1 MAHLEEDIIE
11 RAKNT
16 DMIALLESEEG
27 FSFKSTYGEREFK
40 CIEHNSLVVNG
51 NRRRWYWNSR
61 QVGGNNA
68 IDYLVKIRGMNFRDA
83 VLHLVGDREQTAY
96 TPIRKAVTENV
107 SVSKP
112 VRFVLP
118 EQAHFPDGRRNYS
131 NIIAYLNKGRGID
144 MNIINTLIAS
154 GQIYQGVQYN
164 GLHIVGYNDEGM
176 AFYRFNDNRN
186 WVDYRLQTLRASPTA
201 TDTYQA
207 EAVSSK
213 YVDNIL
219 LKENTKIFKNNLVIS
234 TGKNTQG
241 EISYAAFRI
250 ASTNYRFRGEVAGSD
265 KASGFLI
272 ESEGM
277 NDCVYVFESFIDA
290 MSHANLYNIKY
301 GNKDAWKLHN
311 RLALGGTADTA
322 LMELLKRKPN
332 IRNIC
337 LCLDNDSAGRTAAKE
352 IAGRLRS
359 MGYVNIYE
367 RYSNEKDYNDELKK
381 VKSIINEQAEENLS
395 LIHISEPTRP

>member
-176 AFYRFNDNRN
+176 AFYRFNDNRD

-219 LKENTKIFKNNLVIS
+219 LKDNTKIFKNNLVVS
-234 TGKNTQG
+234 TGKNAQG

-250 ASTNYRFRGEVAGSD
+250 ASTNFRFRGEVAGSD

-352 IAGRLRS
+352 IAGKLRS
-359 MGYVNIYE
+359 MGYINIYE
-367 RYSNEKDYNDELKK
+367 RYPNEKDYNDELKK
-381 VKSIINEQAEENLS
+381 VKSIINEQAEEN
-395 LIHISEPTRP
+395 EQ

>member
-96 TPIRKAVTENV
+96 MPIRKAVTEKV

-176 AFYRFNDNRN
+176 AFYRFNDNRD

-219 LKENTKIFKNNLVIS
+219 LKDNTKIFKNNLVVS
-234 TGKNTQG
+234 TGKNAQG

-352 IAGRLRS
+352 IAGKLRS
-359 MGYVNIYE
+359 MGYINIYE
-367 RYSNEKDYNDELKK
+367 RYPNEKDYNDELKK
-381 VKSIINEQAEENLS
+381 VKSIINEQAEEN
-395 LIHISEPTRP
+395 EQ

>member
-96 TPIRKAVTENV
+96 MPIRKAVTENV

-118 EQAHFPDGRRNYS
+118 EQAHFPGGRRNYS

-176 AFYRFNDNRN
+176 AFYRFNDNRD

-219 LKENTKIFKNNLVIS
+219 LKDNTKIFKNNLVVS
-234 TGKNTQG
+234 TGKNAQG

-352 IAGRLRS
+352 IAGKLRS
-359 MGYVNIYE
+359 MGYINIYE

-381 VKSIINEQAEENLS
+381 IKSIINEQAEEN
-395 LIHISEPTRP
+395 EQ

>member
-96 TPIRKAVTENV
+96 MPIRKAVTEKV

-144 MNIINTLIAS
+144 VNIINTLIAS

-176 AFYRFNDNRN
+176 AFYRFNDNRD

-219 LKENTKIFKNNLVIS
+219 LKDNTKIFKNNLVVS
-234 TGKNTQG
+234 TGKNAQG

-250 ASTNYRFRGEVAGSD
+250 ASTNYRFRGEVAGND

-352 IAGRLRS
+352 IAGKLRS

-381 VKSIINEQAEENLS
+381 VKSIINEQAEEN
-395 LIHISEPTRP
+395 EQ

>member
-219 LKENTKIFKNNLVIS
+219 LKDNTKIFKNNLVVS
-234 TGKNTQG
+234 TGKNAQG

-322 LMELLKRKPN
+322 LMELLKRNPN

-337 LCLDNDSAGRTAAKE
+337 LCLDNDTAGRTAAKE
-352 IAGRLRS
+352 IAGKLRS

-381 VKSIINEQAEENLS
+381 VKSIINEQAEEN
-395 LIHISEPTRP
+395 EV

>member
-176 AFYRFNDNRN
+176 AFYRFNDNRD
-186 WVDYRLQTLRASPTA
+186 WIDYRLQTLRASPTA

-213 YVDNIL
+213 YVDKIL
-219 LKENTKIFKNNLVIS
+219 LKDNTKIFKNNLVVS
-234 TGKNTQG
+234 TGKNAQG

-337 LCLDNDSAGRTAAKE
+337 LCLDNDSAGHTAAKE
-352 IAGRLRS
+352 IAGKLRS

-381 VKSIINEQAEENLS
+381 VKTIINEQAEEN
-395 LIHISEPTRP
+395 EV

>member
-201 TDTYQA
+201 TDTYQT

-213 YVDNIL
+213 YVDKIL
-219 LKENTKIFKNNLVIS
+219 LKDNTKIFKNNLVVS
-234 TGKNTQG
+234 TGKNAQG

-337 LCLDNDSAGRTAAKE
+337 LCLDNASAGRTAAKE
-352 IAGRLRS
+352 IAGKLRS

-381 VKSIINEQAEENLS
+381 VKSIINEQAEEN
-395 LIHISEPTRP
+395 EV

>member
-96 TPIRKAVTENV
+96 TPIKKAVTENV

-131 NIIAYLNKGRGID
+131 NIIAYLNKGRSID
-144 MNIINTLIAS
+144 MNIINALIAS
-154 GQIYQGVQYN
+154 SQIYQGVQYN

-176 AFYRFNDNRN
+176 AFYRFNDNRD

-213 YVDNIL
+213 YVDKIL
-219 LKENTKIFKNNLVIS
+219 LKDNTKIFKNNLVIS
-234 TGKNTQG
+234 TGKNAQG

-367 RYSNEKDYNDELKK
+367 RYPNEKDYNDELKK
-381 VKSIINEQAEENLS
+381 IKSIINEQAEEN
-395 LIHISEPTRP
+395 EQ

>member
-51 NRRRWYWNSR
+51 NRHRWYWNSR

-176 AFYRFNDNRN
+176 AFYRFNDNRD
-186 WVDYRLQTLRASPTA
+186 WIDYRLQTLRASPTA

-213 YVDNIL
+213 YVDKIL
-219 LKENTKIFKNNLVIS
+219 LKDNTKIFKNNLVVS
-234 TGKNTQG
+234 TGKNAQG

-352 IAGRLRS
+352 IAQKLRS

-381 VKSIINEQAEENLS
+381 VKSIINEQAEEN
-395 LIHISEPTRP
+395 EV

>member
-176 AFYRFNDNRN
+176 AFYRFNDNRD

-219 LKENTKIFKNNLVIS
+219 LKDNTKIFKNNLVVS

-272 ESEGM
+272 ESESM

-337 LCLDNDSAGRTAAKE
+337 LCLDNDSAGRAASATIRQK
-352 IAGRLRS
+352 LMS
-359 MGYVNIYE
+359 MGYMNVYE
-367 RYSNEKDYNDELKK
+367 RFSREKDYNEELMMVRKTE
-381 VKSIINEQAEENLS
+381 IE
-395 LIHISEPTRP
+395 ISYE

>member
-96 TPIRKAVTENV
+96 MPIRKAVTENV

-144 MNIINTLIAS
+144 MNIINALIAS

-176 AFYRFNDNRN
+176 AFYRFNDNRD

-219 LKENTKIFKNNLVIS
+219 LKDNTKIFKNNLVVS

-337 LCLDNDSAGRTAAKE
+337 LCLDNDSSGRTASATIRQK
-352 IAGRLRS
+352 LMS
-359 MGYVNIYE
+359 MGYMNVYE
-367 RYSNEKDYNDELKK
+367 RFSREKDYNEELMMVRKTE
-381 VKSIINEQAEENLS
+381 IE
-395 LIHISEPTRP
+395 ISYE

>member
-96 TPIRKAVTENV
+96 TPIRKAETENV

-176 AFYRFNDNRN
+176 AFYRFNDNRD
-186 WVDYRLQTLRASPTA
+186 WIDYRLQTLRASPTA

-213 YVDNIL
+213 YVDKIL
-219 LKENTKIFKNNLVIS
+219 LKDNTKIFKNNLVVS
-234 TGKNTQG
+234 TGKNAQG

-322 LMELLKRKPN
+322 LMELLKRNPN

-337 LCLDNDSAGRTAAKE
+337 LCLDNDSAGRAASATIRQK
-352 IAGRLRS
+352 LMS
-359 MGYVNIYE
+359 MGYMNVYE
-367 RYSNEKDYNDELKK
+367 RFSREKDYNEELMMVRKTE
-381 VKSIINEQAEENLS
+381 IE
-395 LIHISEPTRP
+395 ISYE

>member
-68 IDYLVKIRGMNFRDA
+68 IDYLVKIQGMNFRDA

-176 AFYRFNDNRN
+176 AFYRFNDNRD

-213 YVDNIL
+213 YVDKIL
-219 LKENTKIFKNNLVIS
+219 LKDNTKIFKNNLVVS
-234 TGKNTQG
+234 TGKNAQG

-322 LMELLKRKPN
+322 LMELLKRKSN

-352 IAGRLRS
+352 IAGKLRS

-381 VKSIINEQAEENLS
+381 IKSIINEQAEEN
-395 LIHISEPTRP
+395 EQ

>member
-176 AFYRFNDNRN
+176 AFYRFNDNRD

-213 YVDNIL
+213 YVDKIL
-219 LKENTKIFKNNLVIS
+219 LKDNTKIFKNNLVVS

-337 LCLDNDSAGRTAAKE
+337 LCLDNDSAGHTAAKE
-352 IAGRLRS
+352 IAGKLRS

-381 VKSIINEQAEENLS
+381 VKSIINEQAEEN
-395 LIHISEPTRP
+395 EV

>member
-176 AFYRFNDNRN
+176 AFYRFNDNRD
-186 WVDYRLQTLRASPTA
+186 WIDYRLQTLRASPTA

-219 LKENTKIFKNNLVIS
+219 LKDNTKIFKNNLVVS
-234 TGKNTQG
+234 TGKNAQG

-337 LCLDNDSAGRTAAKE
+337 LCLDNDSAGHTAAKE
-352 IAGRLRS
+352 IAGKLRS

-381 VKSIINEQAEENLS
+381 VKSIISEQAEEN
-395 LIHISEPTRP
+395 EV

>member
-27 FSFKSTYGEREFK
+27 FSFRSTYGEREFK

-118 EQAHFPDGRRNYS
+118 EQAHFPDGRRNFS

-144 MNIINTLIAS
+144 MNIINALIAS

-176 AFYRFNDNRN
+176 AFYRFNDNRD

-213 YVDNIL
+213 YIDNIL
-219 LKENTKIFKNNLVIS
+219 LKENTKIFKNNLVVS
-234 TGKNTQG
+234 TGKNAQG

-352 IAGRLRS
+352 IAGKLRS

-367 RYSNEKDYNDELKK
+367 RYPNEKDYNDELKK
-381 VKSIINEQAEENLS
+381 VKSIINEQAEEN
-395 LIHISEPTRP
+395 EV

>member
-219 LKENTKIFKNNLVIS
+219 LKDNTKIFKNNLVVS
-234 TGKNTQG
+234 TGKNAQG

-337 LCLDNDSAGRTAAKE
+337 LCLDNDSAGHTAAKE
-352 IAGRLRS
+352 IAGKLRS
-359 MGYVNIYE
+359 MGYMNVYE
-367 RYSNEKDYNDELKK
+367 RFSREKDYNEELMMVRKTE
-381 VKSIINEQAEENLS
+381 IE
-395 LIHISEPTRP
+395 ISYE

>member
-144 MNIINTLIAS
+144 MNIINALIAS

-201 TDTYQA
+201 TDTYQT

-213 YVDNIL
+213 YVDKIL
-219 LKENTKIFKNNLVIS
+219 LKDNTKIFKNNLVVS
-234 TGKNTQG
+234 TGKNAQG

-352 IAGRLRS
+352 IAGKLRR

-381 VKSIINEQAEENLS
+381 VKSIINEQAEEN
-395 LIHISEPTRP
+395 EQ

>member
-176 AFYRFNDNRN
+176 AFYRFNDNRD
-186 WVDYRLQTLRASPTA
+186 WIDYRLQTLRASPTA

-213 YVDNIL
+213 YVDKIL
-219 LKENTKIFKNNLVIS
+219 LKDNTKIFKNNLVVS
-234 TGKNTQG
+234 TGKNAQG

-332 IRNIC
+332 ISNIC
-337 LCLDNDSAGRTAAKE
+337 LCLDNDSAGHTAAKE
-352 IAGRLRS
+352 IAGKLRS

-381 VKSIINEQAEENLS
+381 VKSIINEQAEEN
-395 LIHISEPTRP
+395 EV

>member
-144 MNIINTLIAS
+144 VNIINTLIAS

-176 AFYRFNDNRN
+176 AFYRFNDNRD

-213 YVDNIL
+213 YVDKIL
-219 LKENTKIFKNNLVIS
+219 LKDNTKIFKNNLVVS
-234 TGKNTQG
+234 TGKNAQG

-337 LCLDNDSAGRTAAKE
+337 LCLDNDSAGRAASATIRQK
-352 IAGRLRS
+352 LMS
-359 MGYVNIYE
+359 MGYMNVYE
-367 RYSNEKDYNDELKK
+367 RFSREKDYNEELMMMRKTE
-381 VKSIINEQAEENLS
+381 IE
-395 LIHISEPTRP
+395 ISYE

>member
-51 NRRRWYWNSR
+51 NRHRWYWNSR

-96 TPIRKAVTENV
+96 TPIRNAVTENV

-154 GQIYQGVQYN
+154 GKIYQGVQYN

-176 AFYRFNDNRN
+176 AFYRFNDNRD
-186 WVDYRLQTLRASPTA
+186 WIDYRLQTLRASPTA

-213 YVDNIL
+213 YVDKIL
-219 LKENTKIFKNNLVIS
+219 LKDNTKIFKNNLVVS
-234 TGKNTQG
+234 TGKNAQG

-311 RLALGGTADTA
+311 RLALAGTADTA

-352 IAGRLRS
+352 IAGKLRS
-359 MGYVNIYE
+359 MGYINIYE
-367 RYSNEKDYNDELKK
+367 RYPNEKDYNDELKK
-381 VKSIINEQAEENLS
+381 VKSIINEQAEEN
-395 LIHISEPTRP
+395 EQ

>member
-83 VLHLVGDREQTAY
+83 ILHLVGDREQTAY

-176 AFYRFNDNRN
+176 AFYRFNDNRD
-186 WVDYRLQTLRASPTA
+186 WIDYRLQTLRASPTA

-219 LKENTKIFKNNLVIS
+219 LKDNTKIFKNNLVVS
-234 TGKNTQG
+234 TGKNAQG

-352 IAGRLRS
+352 IASKLRS
-359 MGYVNIYE
+359 MGYVNVYE
-367 RYSNEKDYNDELKK
+367 RYPNEKDYNDELKK
-381 VKSIINEQAEENLS
+381 IKSIINEQAEEN
-395 LIHISEPTRP
+395 EQ

>member
-27 FSFKSTYGEREFK
+27 FSFRSTYGEREFK

-118 EQAHFPDGRRNYS
+118 EQAHFPDGRRNFS

-144 MNIINTLIAS
+144 MNIINALIAS

-176 AFYRFNDNRN
+176 AFYRFNDNRD

-201 TDTYQA
+201 TDTYQD

-213 YVDNIL
+213 YIDNIL
-219 LKENTKIFKNNLVIS
+219 LKENTKIFKNNLVVS
-234 TGKNTQG
+234 TGKNAQG

-352 IAGRLRS
+352 IAGKLRS

-367 RYSNEKDYNDELKK
+367 RYPNEKDYNDELKK
-381 VKSIINEQAEENLS
+381 VKSIINEQAEEN
-395 LIHISEPTRP
+395 EV

>member
-107 SVSKP
+107 SVSKS

-144 MNIINTLIAS
+144 MNIINALIAS

-176 AFYRFNDNRN
+176 AFYRFNDNRD
-186 WVDYRLQTLRASPTA
+186 WVDYRLQTLRSSPTA

-213 YVDNIL
+213 YVDKIL
-219 LKENTKIFKNNLVIS
+219 LKENTKIFKNNLVVS
-234 TGKNTQG
+234 TGKNAQG

-352 IAGRLRS
+352 IAGKLRS

-381 VKSIINEQAEENLS
+381 VKSIINEQAEEN
-395 LIHISEPTRP
+395 EV

>member
-112 VRFVLP
+112 VRFVLL

-176 AFYRFNDNRN
+176 AFYRFNDNR
-186 WVDYRLQTLRASPTA
+186 DFAHYTLQTLRASPTA

-213 YVDNIL
+213 YVDKIL
-219 LKENTKIFKNNLVIS
+219 LKENTKIFKNNLVVS
-234 TGKNTQG
+234 TGKNAQG

-322 LMELLKRKPN
+322 LMELLKRKSN

-337 LCLDNDSAGRTAAKE
+337 LCLDNDSAGRAASATIRQK
-352 IAGRLRS
+352 LMS
-359 MGYVNIYE
+359 MGYMNVYE
-367 RYSNEKDYNDELKK
+367 RFSREKDYNEELMMVRKTE
-381 VKSIINEQAEENLS
+381 IE
-395 LIHISEPTRP
+395 ISYE

>member
-83 VLHLVGDREQTAY
+83 VLHLVGEREQTVYA
-96 TPIRKAVTENV
+96 PIKKPVTENV
-107 SVSKP
+107 SISKP

-154 GQIYQGVQYN
+154 GKIYQGVQYN

-176 AFYRFNDNRN
+176 AFYRFNDNRD
-186 WVDYRLQTLRASPTA
+186 WIDYRLQTLRASPTA

-213 YVDNIL
+213 YVDKIL
-219 LKENTKIFKNNLVIS
+219 LKDNTKIFKNNLVVS
-234 TGKNTQG
+234 TGKNAQG

-337 LCLDNDSAGRTAAKE
+337 LCLDNDSAGHTAAKE
-352 IAGRLRS
+352 IAGKLRS

-381 VKSIINEQAEENLS
+381 IKSIINEQAEEN
-395 LIHISEPTRP
+395 EQ

>member
-176 AFYRFNDNRN
+176 AFYRFNDNRD
-186 WVDYRLQTLRASPTA
+186 WIDYRLQTLRASPTA

-213 YVDNIL
+213 YVDKIL
-219 LKENTKIFKNNLVIS
+219 LKDNTKIFKNNLVVS
-234 TGKNTQG
+234 TGKNAQG

-272 ESEGM
+272 ESESM

-322 LMELLKRKPN
+322 LMELLKRNPN

-337 LCLDNDSAGRTAAKE
+337 LCLDNDTAGRTAAKE
-352 IAGRLRS
+352 IAGKLRS

-381 VKSIINEQAEENLS
+381 VKSIINEQAEEN
-395 LIHISEPTRP
+395 EV

>member
-51 NRRRWYWNSR
+51 NRHRWYWNSR

-144 MNIINTLIAS
+144 MNIINTLITS
-154 GQIYQGVQYN
+154 DKIYQGVQYN

-176 AFYRFNDNRN
+176 AFYRFNDNRD

-219 LKENTKIFKNNLVIS
+219 LKDNTKIFKNNLVVS
-234 TGKNTQG
+234 TGKNAQG

-322 LMELLKRKPN
+322 LMELLKRKSN

-337 LCLDNDSAGRTAAKE
+337 LCLDNDSAGHTAAKE
-352 IAGRLRS
+352 IAGKLRS

-381 VKSIINEQAEENLS
+381 IKSIINEQAEEN
-395 LIHISEPTRP
+395 EQ

>member
-186 WVDYRLQTLRASPTA
+186 WIDYRLQTLRASPTA

-219 LKENTKIFKNNLVIS
+219 LKDNTKIFKNNLVVS
-234 TGKNTQG
+234 TGKNAQG

-337 LCLDNDSAGRTAAKE
+337 LCLDNDSAGHTAAKE
-352 IAGRLRS
+352 IAGKLRS

-381 VKSIINEQAEENLS
+381 VKSIINEQAEEN
-395 LIHISEPTRP
+395 EV

>member
-96 TPIRKAVTENV
+96 TPIKKAVTENV

-131 NIIAYLNKGRGID
+131 NIIAYLNKGRSID
-144 MNIINTLIAS
+144 MNIINALIAS

-176 AFYRFNDNRN
+176 AFYRFNDNRD

-213 YVDNIL
+213 YVDKIL
-219 LKENTKIFKNNLVIS
+219 LKDNTKIFKNNLVIS
-234 TGKNTQG
+234 TGKNAQG

-337 LCLDNDSAGRTAAKE
+337 LCLDNDSAGHTAAKE
-352 IAGRLRS
+352 IAGKLRS

-381 VKSIINEQAEENLS
+381 VKSIINEQAEEN
-395 LIHISEPTRP
+395 EQ

>member
-96 TPIRKAVTENV
+96 MPIRKAVTENV

-144 MNIINTLIAS
+144 MNIINALIAS

-176 AFYRFNDNRN
+176 AFYRFNDNRD

-219 LKENTKIFKNNLVIS
+219 LKDNTKIFKNNLVVS
-234 TGKNTQG
+234 TGKNAQG

-352 IAGRLRS
+352 IAGKLRS

-381 VKSIINEQAEENLS
+381 VKSIINEQAEEN
-395 LIHISEPTRP
+395 EV

>member
-61 QVGGNNA
+61 QGGGNNA

-154 GQIYQGVQYN
+154 GKIYQGVQYN

-176 AFYRFNDNRN
+176 AFYRFNDNRD

-219 LKENTKIFKNNLVIS
+219 LKDNTKIFKNNLVVS
-234 TGKNTQG
+234 TGKNAQG

-337 LCLDNDSAGRTAAKE
+337 LCLDNDSAGHTAAKE
-352 IAGRLRS
+352 IAGKLRS

-381 VKSIINEQAEENLS
+381 VKSIINEQAEEN
-395 LIHISEPTRP
+395 EV

>member
-96 TPIRKAVTENV
+96 MPIRKAVTEKV

-176 AFYRFNDNRN
+176 AFYRFNDNRD

-219 LKENTKIFKNNLVIS
+219 LKDNTKIFKNNLVVS
-234 TGKNTQG
+234 TGKNAQG

-301 GNKDAWKLHN
+301 GNKDAWKLHS

-352 IAGRLRS
+352 IAGKLRS

-381 VKSIINEQAEENLS
+381 VKSIINEQAEEN
-395 LIHISEPTRP
+395 EQ

>member
-201 TDTYQA
+201 TDTYQT

-213 YVDNIL
+213 YVDKIL
-219 LKENTKIFKNNLVIS
+219 LKDNTKIFKNNLVVS
-234 TGKNTQG
+234 TGKNAQG

-322 LMELLKRKPN
+322 LMELLKRKSN

-337 LCLDNDSAGRTAAKE
+337 LCLDNDSAGHTAAKE
-352 IAGRLRS
+352 IAGKLRS

-381 VKSIINEQAEENLS
+381 IKSIINEQAEEN
-395 LIHISEPTRP
+395 EQ

>member
-96 TPIRKAVTENV
+96 MPIRKAVTENV

-176 AFYRFNDNRN
+176 AFYRFNDNRD

-219 LKENTKIFKNNLVIS
+219 LKDNTKIFKNNLVVS
-234 TGKNTQG
+234 TGKNAQG

-337 LCLDNDSAGRTAAKE
+337 LCLDNDSAGHTAAKE
-352 IAGRLRS
+352 IAGKLRS

-381 VKSIINEQAEENLS
+381 VKSIINEQAEEN
-395 LIHISEPTRP
+395 EV

>member
-40 CIEHNSLVVNG
+40 CIEHNILVVNG

-219 LKENTKIFKNNLVIS
+219 LKDNTKIFKNNLVVS
-234 TGKNTQG
+234 TGKNAQG

-352 IAGRLRS
+352 IAGKLRS
-359 MGYVNIYE
+359 MGYINIYE
-367 RYSNEKDYNDELKK
+367 RYPNEKDYNDELKK
-381 VKSIINEQAEENLS
+381 VKSIINEQAEEN
-395 LIHISEPTRP
+395 EQ

>member
-176 AFYRFNDNRN
+176 AFYRFNDNRD
-186 WVDYRLQTLRASPTA
+186 WIDYRLQTLRASPTA

-219 LKENTKIFKNNLVIS
+219 LKDNTKIFKNNLVVS
-234 TGKNTQG
+234 TGKNAQG

-352 IAGRLRS
+352 IAGKLRS

-381 VKSIINEQAEENLS
+381 VKSIINEQAEEN
-395 LIHISEPTRP
+395 EV

>member
-219 LKENTKIFKNNLVIS
+219 LKDNTKIFKNNLVVS
-234 TGKNTQG
+234 TGKNAPG
-241 EISYAAFRI
+241 EISYAASLI
-250 ASTNYRFRGEVAGSD
+250 ASTNYRFRGEVAVSD

-337 LCLDNDSAGRTAAKE
+337 LCLDNDSAGHTAAKE
-352 IAGRLRS
+352 IAGKLRS

-381 VKSIINEQAEENLS
+381 VKSIINEQAEEN
-395 LIHISEPTRP
+395 EV

>member
-144 MNIINTLIAS
+144 MNIINALIAS

-201 TDTYQA
+201 TDTYQT

-213 YVDNIL
+213 YVDKIL
-219 LKENTKIFKNNLVIS
+219 LKENTKIFKNNLVVS
-234 TGKNTQG
+234 TGKNDQG

-322 LMELLKRKPN
+322 LMELLKRNPN

-337 LCLDNDSAGRTAAKE
+337 LCLDNDTAGRTAAKE
-352 IAGRLRS
+352 IAGKLRS

-381 VKSIINEQAEENLS
+381 IKSIITEQAEEN
-395 LIHISEPTRP
+395 EQ

>member
-96 TPIRKAVTENV
+96 MPIRKAVTENV

-176 AFYRFNDNRN
+176 AFYRFNDNRD

-213 YVDNIL
+213 YVDKIL
-219 LKENTKIFKNNLVIS
+219 LKDNTKIFKNNLVVS
-234 TGKNTQG
+234 TGKNAQG

-337 LCLDNDSAGRTAAKE
+337 LCLDNDSAGHTAAKE
-352 IAGRLRS
+352 IAGKLRS

-381 VKSIINEQAEENLS
+381 VKSIINEQAEEN
-395 LIHISEPTRP
+395 EV